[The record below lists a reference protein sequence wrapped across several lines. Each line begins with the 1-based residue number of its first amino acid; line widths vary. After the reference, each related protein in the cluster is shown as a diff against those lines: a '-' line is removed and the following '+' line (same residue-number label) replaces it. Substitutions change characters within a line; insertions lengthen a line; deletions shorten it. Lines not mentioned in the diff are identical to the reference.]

1 MLTIKTKEDRKK
13 PQVENYKYEKSQAPL
28 GHIFKETI
36 WWWNLMI
43 QAKNQNQNKDLENL
57 KWYDQYKRINDE
69 PQIYF
74 K

>member
-1 MLTIKTKEDRKK
+1 
-13 PQVENYKYEKSQAPL
+13 
-28 GHIFKETI
+28 
-36 WWWNLMI
+36 MI
-43 QAKNQNQNKDLENL
+43 QAKNQNKDLENL

>member
-1 MLTIKTKEDRKK
+1 
-13 PQVENYKYEKSQAPL
+13 
-28 GHIFKETI
+28 
-36 WWWNLMI
+36 MI

>member
-1 MLTIKTKEDRKK
+1 MLTIKTKEDRKQ

-28 GHIFKETI
+28 RHIFKETI

-57 KWYDQYKRINDE
+57 KWYNQYKGINDE